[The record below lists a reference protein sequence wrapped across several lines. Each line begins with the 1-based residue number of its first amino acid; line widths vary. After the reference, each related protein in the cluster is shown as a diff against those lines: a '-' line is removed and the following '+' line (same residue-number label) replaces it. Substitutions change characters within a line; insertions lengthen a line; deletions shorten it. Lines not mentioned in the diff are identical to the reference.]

1 MSDYD
6 EALAILKRMEQNQTR
21 SIEMQVEQ
29 LALVKD
35 QMARTE
41 ATVQQSIALQKQAV
55 AKQTKALNLVLPILL
70 GALLYVAYLIFRHA

>member
-6 EALAILKRMEQNQTR
+6 EALSILKRMEQNQTR
-21 SIEMQVEQ
+21 SIEMQAEQ